1 MADQPQDY
9 LSLSVRNFL
18 AATAAKTP
26 TPGGGSVA
34 GVVGALGAALAGMAL
49 NFTRGKKKF
58 AEHEP
63 YYERLAP
70 RLAKFQTMFELL
82 VADDV
87 AAYKLYQESTRLPDG
102 PDKEQAVQLA
112 LAAAVNVPRETAK
125 AAVALLA
132 DLREFAPKCS
142 PFLITDLL
150 AAGALAAAVAR
161 LSDYNVRVN
170 VPQLADR
177 QVAAGDSTRRAAHD
191 IRDASAGDLRRAGE
205 LLTAIEEASK
215 GILP

>member
-1 MADQPQDY
+1 MVEEPQDY
-9 LSLSVRNFL
+9 LSLSVRDFV
-18 AATAAKTP
+18 AATAAKTA

-34 GVVGALGAALAGMAL
+34 GVVGALGAALASMAL

-63 YYERLAP
+63 YYEHLAGRLERCRA
-70 RLAKFQTMFELL
+70 MFELL

-87 AAYKLYQESTRLPDG
+87 AAYKLYQESTRLADG

-177 QVAAGDSTRRAAHD
+177 QAAGD

-205 LLTAIEEASK
+205 LLTAIEEAAK

>member
-1 MADQPQDY
+1 MTDQPQDY
-9 LSLSVRNFL
+9 LCLTVRDFV

-34 GVVGALGAALAGMAL
+34 GAVGALGAALGNMAL

-63 YYERLAP
+63 YYAHLAGRLE
-70 RLAKFQTMFELL
+70 KFRGMFELL

-87 AAYKLYQESTRLPDG
+87 AAYKLYQDSTRLADG
-102 PDKEQAVQLA
+102 PDKDQAVQLA
-112 LAAAVNVPRETAK
+112 LAAAINVPREAAK
-125 AAVALLA
+125 AAVALLE
-132 DLREFAPKCS
+132 DLREFRARCS

-150 AAGALAAAVAR
+150 ASGALAAAVAR
-161 LSDYNVRVN
+161 LSDYNVRIN

-177 QVAAGDSTRRAAHD
+177 QAAAEVHA
-191 IRDASAGDLRRAGE
+191 ASAGDLSRAGE
-205 LLTAIEEASK
+205 LLAEIEEASK